1 MGTDSFKFKAFTH
14 WHIGCIYQIWTC
26 EWTCLMGSYGNWKPQ
41 CRTHCL
47 SRLSEGYRYV
57 HEPWTMN
64 HEPWYS
70 LFERSAIK
78 TCSGVREWGKR
89 VGSHVAV
96 NTNYVHIGRYLQ
108 CLETSDSG
116 RYTYLPIPKC
126 CTRLCQTS
134 RRTMTSVSK
143 GCVVF
148 VYRTTQWFL
157 NNWTIYNN
165 YPLYIF
171 CS

>member
-1 MGTDSFKFKAFTH
+1 MRLLCSQLKQQKCTMGTDSFKFKAFTH

-116 RYTYLPIPKC
+116 RYTYLP
-126 CTRLCQTS
+126 TYQ
-134 RRTMTSVSK
+134 SVAPDCARHPD
-143 GCVVF
+143 G
-148 VYRTTQWFL
+148 QWQV
-157 NNWTIYNN
+157 
-165 YPLYIF
+165 
-171 CS
+171 